1 VSASRS
7 MLAVLAVAVIWSA
20 SPTWAGDPPPSDASA
35 PRDGSAPSQKP
46 ETSAPAPAPAP
57 SSSPATG
64 PAAQDTRPAAVTS
77 STVPEACEASSYLL
91 ASEASLARVADAVKI
106 SKRLDILVVGSASS
120 LLAVPDGAKAS
131 YPARLEAALRE
142 KLSGISVNVTTVIQV
157 KKTAEEVAQGLAKLA
172 KERKPTLII
181 WQTGTV
187 DALRSVDPDDFRA
200 AIDNGLTALAD
211 AGTDVVLMNLQYSP
225 RMENMISV
233 TPYVDNMRVSAEEH
247 NVPLFDRFAMMRD
260 WNESGR
266 IDLSNPSHSFALA
279 KQVHDCLGQ
288 TLAAFIVDTAHVPAQ
303 EPRIQH

>member
-1 VSASRS
+1 MVA
-7 MLAVLAVAVIWSA
+7 LAALWSA
-20 SPTWAGDPPPSDASA
+20 SAALAGDAPASDAAA
-35 PRDGSAPSQKP
+35 PREAPAATAKP
-46 ETSAPAPAPAP
+46 EASPPTPAPAAQETKPAD
-57 SSSPATG
+57 AT
-64 PAAQDTRPAAVTS
+64 AA
-77 STVPEACEASSYLL
+77 STVPQACEASSYLL
-91 ASEASLARVADAVKI
+91 ASEASLARVAEAVKT

-131 YPARLEAALRE
+131 YPAHLEAALRE

-157 KKTAEEVAQGLAKLA
+157 KKAAAEVAQGLAKLA
-172 KERKPTLII
+172 KDRKPTLII

-187 DALRSVDPDDFRA
+187 DALRSVDPDEFRA
-200 AIDNGLTALAD
+200 GIDNGLNALSE

-288 TLAAFIVDTAHVPAQ
+288 TLAAFILDTAHIPAQ